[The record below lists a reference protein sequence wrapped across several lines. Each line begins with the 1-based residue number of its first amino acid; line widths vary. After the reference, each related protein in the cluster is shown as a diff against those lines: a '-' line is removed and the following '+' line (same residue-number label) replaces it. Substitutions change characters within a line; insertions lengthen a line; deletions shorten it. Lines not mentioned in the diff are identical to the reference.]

1 MSLLL
6 SDSLVG
12 LVDEKA
18 LEEGYLDTIGSIQVN
33 EKSYEIDAFVTDRKV
48 IRVHAVGDPEDAISI
63 LNLRN
68 DIEAKVKLGD
78 ESFVSSGKIQQIGF
92 EQLSH
97 GGRLVISV
105 ILRDK

>member
-18 LEEGYLDTIGSIQVN
+18 LEEGYLDSVGNIQIN
-33 EKSYEIDAFVTDRKV
+33 GKSYEVDAFVTDRKV
-48 IRVHAVGDPEDAISI
+48 IRVHAVGGPEDAISI

-68 DIEAKVKLGD
+68 DIEAKVMLGE
-78 ESFVSSGKIQQIGF
+78 ESFVASGKIQQIGF
-92 EQLSH
+92 EQLPH
-97 GGRLVISV
+97 GGRIVISV